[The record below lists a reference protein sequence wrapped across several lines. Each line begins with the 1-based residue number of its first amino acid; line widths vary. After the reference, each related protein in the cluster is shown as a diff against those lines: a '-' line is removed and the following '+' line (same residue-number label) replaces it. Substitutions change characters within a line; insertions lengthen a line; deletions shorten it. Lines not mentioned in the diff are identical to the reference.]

1 MPMTSAFSSPEPKMP
16 LSVKLALGVGI
27 GGIGAA
33 ALVLWATQGSK
44 VFLDALAAGIALCL

>member
-1 MPMTSAFSSPEPKMP
+1 MTSAFSSPEPKMP

>member
-1 MPMTSAFSSPEPKMP
+1 MSSVSTTSEPTMP
-16 LSVKLALGVGI
+16 LGVKLALGIGVG
-27 GGIGAA
+27 GLVGA